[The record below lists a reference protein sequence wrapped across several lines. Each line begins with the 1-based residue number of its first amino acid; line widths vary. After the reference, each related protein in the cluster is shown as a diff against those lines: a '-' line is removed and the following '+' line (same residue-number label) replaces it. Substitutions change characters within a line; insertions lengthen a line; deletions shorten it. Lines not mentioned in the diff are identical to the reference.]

1 MASFKTIIK
10 RLNYYLNQLL
20 EEDDF
25 LEQQN
30 YHRQLRL
37 YHNELLHT
45 AGVVEGLEVTK
56 DGSNKFKVSEGMAI
70 DPQGRELIWT
80 KETQS
85 FNLTDTN
92 TTVFVTIKYE
102 EKESDPDGIITGKSR
117 RITEE
122 PKIEI
127 KTTKPDSND
136 QEIVLLATITLDS
149 SGNIVDDP
157 DNSLQRKAGAKIPEK
172 AITPSMLQSP
182 REFITATAKD
192 QEIISPPAGTNLE
205 DWVIFVS
212 LREMD
217 IKKAEGAAFLREFK
231 LVVSA
236 EVQGD
241 KWRINC
247 FQEDSKDSEDS
258 TKLSQGSVNY
268 LLLKK

>member
-20 EEDDF
+20 EETDF

-70 DPQGRELIWT
+70 DPQGRELVWT
-80 KETQS
+80 KETES
-85 FNLTDTN
+85 FDLLGANI
-92 TTVFVTIKYE
+92 TVFVTIKYE
-102 EKESDPDGIITGKSR
+102 EKESYPDAIITGKFR
-117 RITEE
+117 RITEG

-127 KTTKPDSND
+127 KTTKPDIND
-136 QEIVLLATITLDS
+136 RELILLATVSLDS
-149 SGNIVDDP
+149 SGNIVTDP
-157 DNSLQRKAGAKIPEK
+157 DNSVQIKAGAKIPKK
-172 AITPSMLQSP
+172 AITSSMLASP
-182 REFITATAKD
+182 REFITGTAKD
-192 QEIISPPAGTNLE
+192 QEILPAPQGTKVE

-212 LREMD
+212 LGE
-217 IKKAEGAAFLREFK
+217 ISITTTGAFAGAFVEAFK

-236 EVQGD
+236 EVSGD
-241 KWRINC
+241 KWLINC
-247 FQEDSKDSEDS
+247 FQEDVN
-258 TKLSQGSVNY
+258 TQIKLSIGIVNY